1 MKATNLKLSEL
12 IEEMRNII
20 HNNGIYC
27 FSDTIIDLQT
37 IAEFDRENDMM
48 YWGIRQNGTRTSK
61 SFSEM
66 KEWQEYFKG
75 KSEICQGIYEIKV
88 LKGKY
93 SIEKIEEIKIK
104 SL

>member
-12 IEEMRNII
+12 IEKMRNII
-20 HNNGIYC
+20 HNNERYC

-93 SIEKIEEIKIK
+93 SIEKVA
-104 SL
+104 

>member
-20 HNNGIYC
+20 YNNERYC

-37 IAEFDRENDMM
+37 IAEFDNENDMM

-66 KEWQEYFKG
+66 KEWQEYFKD

-93 SIEKIEEIKIK
+93 SIEKVA
-104 SL
+104 

>member
-20 HNNGIYC
+20 HNNERYC

-48 YWGIRQNGTRTSK
+48 Y
-61 SFSEM
+61 
-66 KEWQEYFKG
+66 
-75 KSEICQGIYEIKV
+75 
-88 LKGKY
+88 
-93 SIEKIEEIKIK
+93 
-104 SL
+104 

>member
-20 HNNGIYC
+20 HNNERYC